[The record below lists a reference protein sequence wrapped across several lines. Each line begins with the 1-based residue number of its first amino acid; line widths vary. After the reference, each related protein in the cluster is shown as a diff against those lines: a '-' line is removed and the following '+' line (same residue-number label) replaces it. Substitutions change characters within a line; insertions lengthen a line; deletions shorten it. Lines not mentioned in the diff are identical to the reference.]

1 MIAEYISKKIINWKI
16 SFLLKA
22 IIYIMTLRRN
32 LLSKK
37 LWKYKYYENIEWI
50 KEFNIDKNAFDF
62 NKRKKWIS
70 LFARLKNWE
79 NFLEITIESNINFV
93 DEIILVDN
101 NSSDNTKEI
110 CIMMQKKYTDKIK
123 FYEYTPEVYPVWHE
137 KWTKIKDNSVNALSY
152 YYNWTL
158 SKTTYKYVAKLDD
171 DIVVY
176 DEKLLKSI
184 TDNIRKNWINYLQI
198 IPQLNVSDI
207 NWELM
212 TPISQP
218 ISKILPPIAW
228 LYLDH
233 WIFPIS
239 EYTYFV
245 NDKNMETFIFPFWVR
260 ISSIWFMHLKWM
272 KKWIKNWKWDMAN
285 LAKNILDKS
294 TYIKLPDK
302 FKEKL
307 KKYLNI

>member
-1 MIAEYISKKIINWKI
+1 MIAEYLSKQMINWKI
-16 SFLLKA
+16 PLSINLIIKIMVLK
-22 IIYIMTLRRN
+22 RN

-37 LWKYKYYENIEWI
+37 LWNFKHYENIEWL
-50 KEFNIDKNAFDF
+50 KEFNIDKDSFDSS
-62 NKRKKWIS
+62 KRKNGIS

-79 NFLEITIESNINFV
+79 EFLKQTILSQESFF

-101 NSSDNTKEI
+101 NSTDETKQI
-110 CIMMQKKYTDKIK
+110 CLDLLNKFQNKIK

-137 KWTKIKDNSVNALSY
+137 KWSSIKDNSVHSLSY

-158 SKTTYKYVAKLDD
+158 SKTNYKYVAKLDD
-171 DIVVY
+171 DIIAY
-176 DEKLLKSI
+176 DEKLIRNI
-184 TDNIRKNWINYLQI
+184 TDNIRDKGLNYLQI

-207 NWELM
+207 NWDLK

-218 ISKILPPIAW
+218 NSKILPPIAW

-239 EYTYFV
+239 EKTYFV
-245 NDKNMETFIFPFWVR
+245 NDKTMETFIFPFWAK

-272 KKWIKNWKWDMAN
+272 KKWIKNWKWDMKK

-294 TYIKLPDK
+294 TYIKLPEQ

-307 KKYLNI
+307 KNI